1 MQVMTNALFCFVL
14 LSYFFALFCLQDI
27 FTAYKQP
34 FAITYLGASLM
45 VVYLPIAFLKD
56 WFCNLVKRH
65 TSKSGK
71 NAESFSETCALKHS
85 GGETNLDV
93 ELQGSFTRKD
103 SDADFST
110 HAEESPL
117 VPGIKD
123 DPYTSK
129 QERELTNKEIAAYGF
144 YIAPIW
150 FVTEAS

>member
-1 MQVMTNALFCFVL
+1 
-14 LSYFFALFCLQDI
+14 
-27 FTAYKQP
+27 
-34 FAITYLGASLM
+34 M

-65 TSKSGK
+65 SSKSGK
-71 NAESFSETCALKHS
+71 NAESFSETCALKQS
-85 GGETNLDV
+85 GGETSLDV
-93 ELQGSFTRKD
+93 ELQGNFTRKD

-117 VPGIKD
+117 VSRNKD
-123 DPYTSK
+123 DPYILK
-129 QERELTNKEIAAYGF
+129 QEKELTNREIATYGF